1 MADIRAKTAALTS
14 LEQLAAGHSLIHRVH
29 PAAKLLG
36 TAVYLLCLL
45 SLGRY
50 DLTRLTPYLLY
61 PALLLPLSDTPC
73 GMVLRRAA
81 VALPF
86 CLFAGVSGVFFDPYG
101 VLALAVLV
109 LRTLL
114 SVSAVLLLVAVT
126 PLSSL
131 TAQLRRWHV
140 PALCVSLLEMT
151 YRYIGTLLDEAATMY
166 TAYRLRGSGKKGL
179 EMRHMGSFVGG
190 LLLRSFDR
198 AERIYQAMQ
207 CRGYPAA
214 EHARR
219 APPLA
224 ARDAVY
230 LVAVCGSSMLFR
242 LIDLPTLLGRMF

>member
-1 MADIRAKTAALTS
+1 MADIRAKTAAFTS
-14 LEQLAAGHSLIHRVH
+14 LEQLAAGRSLVHRVH

-36 TAVYLLCLL
+36 TAVYLVCLL

-50 DLTRLTPYLLY
+50 DLTRLAPYLLY

-73 GMVLRRAA
+73 GMVLRRAV

-86 CLFAGVSGVFFDPYG
+86 CLFAGVSGLFFDAHG
-101 VLALAVLV
+101 ALALAVLV

-151 YRYIGTLLDEAATMY
+151 YRYIGTLLDEAAAMY
-166 TAYRLRGSGKKGL
+166 TAYRLRGSAEKGL

-214 EHARR
+214 QRARS
-219 APPLA
+219 APLLA
-224 ARDAVY
+224 GRDAVY
-230 LVAVCGSSMLFR
+230 LAAVCGSSVLFR
-242 LIDLPTLLGRMF
+242 LVDLPALLGRMF